1 MDELD
6 RKVIIELQKD
16 PRQRNNR
23 LAAILHISEHT
34 VRRRIENLI
43 SSGTLVPTIL
53 PNLKMLGYPIR
64 VYMLL
69 EVEPARLDDIRKQLL
84 LIPNLGFISRC
95 IGLFKFYV
103 RGDFTSIAAMMNF
116 NRDIL
121 GKIQGINAIETM
133 VECQGVKNS
142 YLLNRFSQSTGQ
154 LAPKFEDASVN
165 EIDRLLIVQLEKNAR
180 TPFKQLANV
189 TGVSQVTISR
199 HIKDLVN
206 SKTIEFAVIPNIED
220 IGYPTIA
227 YARIHTQPS
236 MTSDVAEKIARFPQI
251 HYVGIITG
259 AAELLIS
266 IYGLSNNV
274 ISDFFTSELNK
285 IDGIIHVES
294 FCFLDILKQTF
305 TWLSQ

>member
-23 LAAILHISEHT
+23 LAALLRISEHT

-69 EVEPARLDDIRKQLL
+69 EVEPLKLDEIRKQLL
-84 LIPNLGFISRC
+84 QIPNLGFVSRC

-103 RGDFTSIAAMMNF
+103 RGDFTSITAMINF
-116 NRDIL
+116 NRDVL

-133 VECQGVKNS
+133 VECQGFKNT
-142 YLLNRFSQSTGQ
+142 YLLNRFSQLSGQ
-154 LAPKFEDASVN
+154 VAPKFEDASVN
-165 EIDRLLIVQLEKNAR
+165 EIDRQLIVQLQKNAR
-180 TPFKQLANV
+180 TPLKQLANV

-227 YARIHTQPS
+227 YARIRTTPN
-236 MTSDVAEKIARFPQI
+236 MTNDVANKIARFPQI

-259 AAELLIS
+259 SAQILIS
-266 IYGLSNNV
+266 IYGFSNNV
-274 ISDFFTSELNK
+274 ISEFFTSELNK
-285 IDGIIHVES
+285 IDGIINIES
-294 FCFLDILKQTF
+294 FSFLDILKQTF